1 MASFFILTPHRF
13 SRNFHFSYYIASIA
27 ELSTAIQENARHHL
41 GDAGHFYAFNRSAA
55 TATTAIR
62 HAAAIVAI
70 TVIRQQDQ
78 HDDEQQPG
86 AVTAAKQV
94 PQTHMVSPPPS
105 DMLGTR
111 PPKNGT
117 RLSNRSR
124 NRCPGHNRSHHYR
137 TGEGE

>member
-1 MASFFILTPHRF
+1 MASFFILTPNRF

-41 GDAGHFYAFNRSAA
+41 GDAGHFYAFKRSAA

-78 HDDEQQPG
+78 HDGERVQEHQHGERIGDDG
-86 AVTAAKQV
+86 AHAEVRE
-94 PQTHMVSPPPS
+94 H
-105 DMLGTR
+105 
-111 PPKNGT
+111 
-117 RLSNRSR
+117 
-124 NRCPGHNRSHHYR
+124 
-137 TGEGE
+137 E